1 MHYIRMNCSP
11 VIVMLVDWLLPCSF
25 LLAEDDQVWSHSMN
39 VAEIQNTYRQLLNN
53 EEKIHIIFSLEPYE
67 KPLTFNN
74 WCFIFTFQSKYISL
88 YCWWYLSIVI
98 ISISVNVKW
107 NHTCTSHNYYGNM
120 CATHSLE
127 PSNWLQLSKESWR
140 SFTSFCT

>member
-1 MHYIRMNCSP
+1 MVSACTLQHHLQIHMCSLLTCKKHQFAPTMTFLNLSNTFQMVIKLKKEKSIMHTCSMHYTRMNCSP

-88 YCWWYLSIVI
+88 YC
-98 ISISVNVKW
+98 
-107 NHTCTSHNYYGNM
+107 
-120 CATHSLE
+120 
-127 PSNWLQLSKESWR
+127 
-140 SFTSFCT
+140 